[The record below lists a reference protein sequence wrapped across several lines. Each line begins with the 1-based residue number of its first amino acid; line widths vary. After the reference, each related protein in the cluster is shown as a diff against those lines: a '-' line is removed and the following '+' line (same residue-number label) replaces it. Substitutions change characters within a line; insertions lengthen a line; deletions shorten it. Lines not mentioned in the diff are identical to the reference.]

1 MAVDLEIT
9 GHLEL
14 SLDDE
19 RVIDVTGHGSRI
31 RAEIGTF
38 GPTRPGLRFIGSS
51 VLLTRRLARV
61 LHARKLSLAITRGG
75 ETVVE
80 IGTGVPS
87 NPLARLFGFA
97 RVRVFRKKGS

>member
-1 MAVDLEIT
+1 MAADVEIT

-38 GPTRPGLRFIGSS
+38 GPKRPGLRFIGSS
-51 VLLTRRLARV
+51 ALLTRRLARI
-61 LHARKLSLAITRGG
+61 LHARKLTLAITREG

-80 IGTGVPS
+80 IGSGVAS
-87 NPLARLFGFA
+87 NPIARLFGFA
-97 RVRVFRKKGS
+97 RVRVYRKKAS